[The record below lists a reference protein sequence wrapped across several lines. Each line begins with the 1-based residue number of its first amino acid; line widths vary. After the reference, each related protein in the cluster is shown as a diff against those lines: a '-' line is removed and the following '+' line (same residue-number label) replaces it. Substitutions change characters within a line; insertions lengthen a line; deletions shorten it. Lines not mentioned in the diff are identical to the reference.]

1 MRRRWMKH
9 IGSKAENVCVVLV
22 VFVKV
27 SCTRKVLGS
36 SHSPPSEVIG
46 IRITLCVLKL

>member
-1 MRRRWMKH
+1 MKMRMRWTKH
-9 IGSKAENVCVVLV
+9 MGSKAENDCGLLV
-22 VFVKV
+22 VFVNI

-46 IRITLCVLKL
+46 IRITLCVA